1 MDTFPIYAISA
12 HSCLVTPHYAKH
24 SSSKH
29 TITVPKDTYI
39 VSFSS
44 PGDYTLSDNETLQT
58 ICENLS
64 NLRKFMNVHST
75 SDIKP
80 SKKTKKRTYSLFSN
94 VHRAAPTSL
103 YPNINYTMNN
113 VDRERP
119 TRRAYNEYGV
129 YRLDTLEPENAPL
142 LKNKVSL
149 VPQDIDREDFYLDD
163 IIQEVYEKTGIH
175 NGIFINLG
183 CLTPFRGPA
192 TSKYME
198 DMERIFDEANT
209 MYNTLVPTLT
219 AEEIIETLGE
229 DALPKDVR
237 LDQPLTKTVPEI
249 FEKMVNTNLYK

>member
-1 MDTFPIYAISA
+1 MDTIPVYAISA

-24 SSSKH
+24 SSSNH
-29 TITVPKDTYI
+29 IMTVPKDTYI

-44 PGDYTLSDNETLQT
+44 PGDYSLSDNETLQT
-58 ICENLS
+58 ICGNLS
-64 NLRKFMNVHST
+64 NFRKFMNVHST
-75 SDIKP
+75 SDIKS
-80 SKKTKKRTYSLFSN
+80 SKTRKRTYSLFAN

-103 YPNINYTMNN
+103 YPNISYTLNN

-129 YRLDTLEPENAPL
+129 YRLDTLEPEKAL
-142 LKNKVSL
+142 ILTNKDSV

-163 IIQEVYEKTGIH
+163 IIKGVYEKTGIYK
-175 NGIFINLG
+175 GIFINLG

-192 TSKYME
+192 TAKYME
-198 DMERIFDEANT
+198 DMERVYEEANS

-229 DALPKDVR
+229 DALPTDVR
-237 LDQPLTKTVPEI
+237 ISRPLTKTVPEI
-249 FEKMVNTNLYK
+249 VEKMVNTNLYR